1 MKGIV
6 VGLGRQ
12 GDGRPRNKREESIGL
27 IPLEAEQPW
36 KGDFS
41 ILMLNLSWVL
51 YSVEENC
58 KGAEGPN

>member
-1 MKGIV
+1 M

-12 GDGRPRNKREESIGL
+12 GDGRPRNKIEESIGL
-27 IPLEAEQPW
+27 IPLGAEQPW

-51 YSVEENC
+51 YSVE
-58 KGAEGPN
+58 